1 MARRRRRKKK
11 SNDTLL
17 VILLII
23 GILLYNK
30 YGTNISSAF
39 EVKNEEP
46 TPVVVNGTLEVEF
59 IDVGQADSILIRN
72 NGENMLIDAG
82 NNEDGTKLVS
92 YFKNLGITN
101 FKYVVGTH
109 PHEDHIGGM
118 DDIINNFTIDHFII
132 PDSYTT
138 TLTFEEVL
146 DALEQRGMTFEV
158 PEVDSTITLGEANI
172 YVLYTGT
179 DTNDLNNASIVLKLI
194 YGNNSF
200 LFMGDAPSRV
210 EKIIMDK
217 EIKADVL
224 KTGHHGSRYSTTLGF
239 LNKVKPRY
247 AIISCGTNNIYGHPH
262 DSTINKLKNN
272 DIEIYRTD
280 LNGTIIMTSDGT
292 NITVNTLQ
300 TDTNGG

>member
-11 SNDTLL
+11 NNNTLL

-23 GILLYNK
+23 GMFLYNK
-30 YGTNISSAF
+30 YGSSISSAF
-39 EVKNEEP
+39 EVKSDET
-46 TPVVVNGTLEVEF
+46 TPIVVNGNLEVEF

-92 YFKNLGITN
+92 YFKSMGITD

-118 DDIINNFTIDHFII
+118 DNIISNFTIEHFMI
-132 PDSYTT
+132 PDAYTT

-146 DALEQRGMTFEV
+146 DALEQRGMSFEV
-158 PEVDSTITLGEANI
+158 PEVDSVFSLGDASI

-179 DTNDLNNASIVLKLI
+179 DTNDLNKSSIVLKLI

-200 LFMGDAPSRV
+200 LFMGDAPSSV
-210 EKIIMDK
+210 EKRIMDK
-217 EIKADVL
+217 EISADVL
-224 KTGHHGSRYSTTLGF
+224 KVGHHGSNYSTTLGF
-239 LNKVKPRY
+239 LNKVNPKY
-247 AIISCGTNNIYGHPH
+247 AVISCGTNNIYGHPH
-262 DSTINKLKNN
+262 NSTINKLKNN

-280 LNGTIIMTSDGT
+280 LNGTIIMNSDGT
-292 NITVNTLQ
+292 NITINTVK